1 VNAALNTMPMGQSR
15 RMSLVESLTNIAVGY
30 LVALAAQIIIFPI
43 LGVQASLH
51 QNLMIGVLF
60 TLVSLARSYA
70 LRRVFNWIGR

>member
-1 VNAALNTMPMGQSR
+1 MSQSR

-30 LVALAAQIIIFPI
+30 LVALAAQIIVFP
-43 LGVQASLH
+43 LVGVQASLS